1 MKNAKT
7 VAGVN
12 ICIGTFRKNEKRKN
26 YLHIEKVSFKNF
38 VYK

>member
-1 MKNAKT
+1 MKNTKT

-12 ICIGTFRKNEKRKN
+12 ICIGTFEKN
-26 YLHIEKVSFKNF
+26 YLHIEKVSFKDF